1 MHMTQGQSGD
11 FFYFLNQKEMILVVT
26 LNGHLQEAGIP
37 VLEQCLAEVSTLNP
51 KHVVL
56 NFHNLANL
64 ENKAIRGLAQFQIGL
79 RQKSL
84 SLTVCGIRSE
94 FTKVLDEYGAIRPSE
109 VTKDLLS
116 ALQKIIVLHRE
127 SE

>member
-1 MHMTQGQSGD
+1 MTQGQSGD

-26 LNGHLQEAGIP
+26 LNGHLQEAGLP
-37 VLEQCLAEVSTLNP
+37 VLEQCLAEVSGLNA

-56 NFHNLANL
+56 NSHNLANL
-64 ENKAIRGLAQFQIGL
+64 ESKAIRGLAQFQIGL

-84 SLTVCGIRSE
+84 SLTVCGIRTE
-94 FTKVLDEYGAIRPSE
+94 FTKMLDEYGAIRQSE

-116 ALQKIIVLHRE
+116 ALQKIIAHNRE
-127 SE
+127 PA